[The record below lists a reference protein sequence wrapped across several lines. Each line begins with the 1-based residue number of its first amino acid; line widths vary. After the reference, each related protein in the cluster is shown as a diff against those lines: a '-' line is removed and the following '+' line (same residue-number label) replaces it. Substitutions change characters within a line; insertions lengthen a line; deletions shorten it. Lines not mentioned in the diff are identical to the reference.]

1 MILRVLLFLSIFV
14 MLEASEVQN
23 LLVVKATKSTIEAE
37 DLLNTMLQEK
47 QKSKIIKIKNY
58 QLVTIELPQDEH
70 EAILLVTSIKENYPE
85 AFRLYP
91 PKPYD
96 PNDEINIQEI
106 ANSLNN
112 EAINTLGFLNRI
124 PKKDLP
130 LWGAL
135 ILLSFVI
142 MIILT
147 KSYLQRRDIDR
158 LQKRLL
164 VRQEKIA
171 QSISQEKKT
180 MQEKKIKKEIKL
192 EKEERN

>member
-1 MILRVLLFLSIFV
+1 MSIFV
-14 MLEASEVQN
+14 ALEASGVQH
-23 LLVVKATKSTIEAE
+23 LLVIKATKSTIEAE
-37 DLLNTMLQEK
+37 DLLNTMIQEK
-47 QKSKIIKIKNY
+47 RKSKIIKIKNY
-58 QLVTIELPQDEH
+58 QLVTVELPQEEH
-70 EAILLVTSIKENYPE
+70 EAILLVASIKESYPE

-106 ANSLNN
+106 ANSLNGETIN
-112 EAINTLGFLNRI
+112 AIGFLNRI

-135 ILLSFVI
+135 ILLGFVI
-142 MIILT
+142 IIILA

-180 MQEKKIKKEIKL
+180 MQDKKIKF
-192 EKEERN
+192 EKEERK

>member
-1 MILRVLLFLSIFV
+1 MIIRIFLFLSIFV
-14 MLEASEVQN
+14 ALEASGVQH
-23 LLVVKATKSTIEAE
+23 LLVIKATKSTIEAE
-37 DLLNTMLQEK
+37 DLLNTMIQEK
-47 QKSKIIKIKNY
+47 RKSKIIKIKNY
-58 QLVTIELPQDEH
+58 QLVTVELPQEEH
-70 EAILLVTSIKENYPE
+70 EAILLVASIKESYPE

-106 ANSLNN
+106 ANSLNGETIN
-112 EAINTLGFLNRI
+112 AIGFLNRI

-135 ILLSFVI
+135 ILLAFVI
-142 MIILT
+142 VIILA

-158 LQKRLL
+158 LQRRLL

-171 QSISQEKKT
+171 QSISQEQKT
-180 MQEKKIKKEIKL
+180 MQDKKIKF
-192 EKEERN
+192 EKEERK

>member
-1 MILRVLLFLSIFV
+1 MILRVFLFLSIFV
-14 MLEASEVQN
+14 MLEASGVQN

-37 DLLNTMLQEK
+37 DLLNTMIQEK

-70 EAILLVTSIKENYPE
+70 EAILLVSSIKENHPE

-106 ANSLNN
+106 ANSLND
-112 EAINTLGFLNRI
+112 ETISTIGFLNSI

-135 ILLSFVI
+135 ILLGFVI
-142 MIILT
+142 AIILT

-180 MQEKKIKKEIKL
+180 MQANEKKL
-192 EKEERN
+192 EKEEEK